1 MAALQGE
8 HKAVHL
14 FGLSLQPCLPS
25 GGARS
30 HGRRSR
36 ARKAKAGVLVIPERL
51 AIGDTPSNT
60 PLQRTIGAGI
70 IGKQYGV
77 VTARR

>member
-14 FGLSLQPCLPS
+14 FGLSIQPCLQS

-30 HGRRSR
+30 HGCRSR
-36 ARKAKAGVLVIPERL
+36 AREAKAGVLVVPESL
-51 AIGDTPSNT
+51 AFGDTPSNM

-70 IGKQYGV
+70 LRGSV
-77 VTARR
+77 VGTGRR